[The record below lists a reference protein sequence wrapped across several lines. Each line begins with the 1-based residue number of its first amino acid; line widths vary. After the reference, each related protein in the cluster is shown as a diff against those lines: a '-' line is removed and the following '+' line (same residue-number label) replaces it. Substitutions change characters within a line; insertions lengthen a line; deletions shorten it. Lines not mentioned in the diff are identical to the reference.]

1 MKDEGRNPLH
11 TDQISIVMA
20 KIGSS
25 PVYSHIQQPFIVD
38 VRVDAMDSNIPMVK
52 QPFTNNYN

>member
-20 KIGSS
+20 KIGSELTK
-25 PVYSHIQQPFIVD
+25 PLQANVLALPLLRNFFNEIFL
-38 VRVDAMDSNIPMVK
+38 VK
-52 QPFTNNYN
+52 YF